1 MTVGAR
7 STGGG
12 GEEFI
17 SISIIILSIDFLW
30 ISSILVESSMLI
42 GIKLSFNFLRGG
54 VVLTDE
60 AVIFLVMITGE
71 DDDPGSFDTFDTGSI
86 ASILL
91 GIN

>member
-17 SISIIILSIDFLW
+17 SISIIILSIDFLRV
-30 ISSILVESSMLI
+30 SSVLVESSMFI
-42 GIKLSFNFLRGG
+42 EVKLSFDLLRDD
-54 VVLTDE
+54 VVLTNR
-60 AVIFLVMITGE
+60 AVIFLVMIVGE
-71 DDDPGSFDTFDTGSI
+71 DNDPGSFDTFDTGSI
-86 ASILL
+86 AFILL